1 MKETCSIILSDG
13 TILDN
18 IEYDDF
24 YFAASYKIDRNVF
37 SGNCSPFTVC
47 IGGEDIIH
55 QHAELAV
62 FRDTDDGV
70 AFRFRDLTAKD
81 VAQRKMEANLEYLA
95 MMLDIDL
102 EE

>member
-1 MKETCSIILSDG
+1 MKQACSIILADG
-13 TILDN
+13 TTLDN

-24 YFAASYKIDRNVF
+24 YFTASYKIDKNIF
-37 SGNCSPFTVC
+37 SGNCSPFTVR
-47 IGGEDIIH
+47 IGDEDIIH
-55 QHAELAV
+55 RHAELAV
-62 FRDTDDGV
+62 FRETDDGA